1 MTLFSLLLS
10 ACTEAKFAVVNIP
23 AITYDG
29 VITKNVAYGDL
40 PRLTLD
46 IYQPE
51 TIKQTL
57 PVIVFFHGGRWSFG
71 DKDQYKFVGMT
82 LSKMGYVVVMPNTRL
97 YPDVKHPVFVEDATG
112 AIAWVHKNINQYNG
126 QSSNLFL
133 SGHSSG
139 AHIASLVIADNR
151 YLAKHDLK
159 PSIVSA
165 FAGLSGPYDFI
176 PEADDLKDIF
186 GPPSN
191 YPTMQISTYIDGD
204 EPPMLFLHG
213 RKDKAVILR
222 NLRLAR
228 EAIER
233 NNGIVESHVYPDA
246 DHVDT
251 VAALSWVNP
260 ANLDVASHM
269 DQFFRQF
276 LN

>member
-1 MTLFSLLLS
+1 
-10 ACTEAKFAVVNIP
+10 
-23 AITYDG
+23 
-29 VITKNVAYGDL
+29 
-40 PRLTLD
+40 
-46 IYQPE
+46 
-51 TIKQTL
+51 
-57 PVIVFFHGGRWSFG
+57 
-71 DKDQYKFVGMT
+71 
-82 LSKMGYVVVMPNTRL
+82 
-97 YPDVKHPVFVEDATG
+97 
-112 AIAWVHKNINQYNG
+112 
-126 QSSNLFL
+126 
-133 SGHSSG
+133 
-139 AHIASLVIADNR
+139 
-151 YLAKHDLK
+151 
-159 PSIVSA
+159 
-165 FAGLSGPYDFI
+165 
-176 PEADDLKDIF
+176 
-186 GPPSN
+186 
-191 YPTMQISTYIDGD
+191 MQISTYIDGD